1 MSGEMRGC
9 AARIT
14 DMYPKALYIHCCS
27 HALNLCVMGA
37 SKCKLVLNL
46 WTALREVAYFF
57 NSSPKRQ
64 QKLMDVIKATAD
76 NEEKA
81 TKLADLCRTR
91 WAARHTALVTFDK
104 LYDPVVQCL
113 EDISTAHRMEWNV
126 NTSSQASSF
135 LKLVVGFD
143 FIASFVVVSEVMSVI
158 QSLTTSLQ
166 EASLDIVRAYCSINA
181 VHDQIKKIRQTVD
194 SEHQKWWVK
203 VEKMAASVSL

>member
-46 WTALREVAYFF
+46 WTALREVAFFF

-81 TKLADLCRTR
+81 TKLTDLCRTR

-113 EDISTAHRMEWNV
+113 EDISTAYRMEWNV

-143 FIASFVVVSEVMSVI
+143 FIASFVVVSEVMSVL
-158 QSLTTSLQ
+158 SCDLLLCVGDGGGGGWFALQ
-166 EASLDIVRAYCSINA
+166 PDREPLQNPDGLRPCRSMPY
-181 VHDQIKKIRQTVD
+181 HY
-194 SEHQKWWVK
+194 
-203 VEKMAASVSL
+203 M